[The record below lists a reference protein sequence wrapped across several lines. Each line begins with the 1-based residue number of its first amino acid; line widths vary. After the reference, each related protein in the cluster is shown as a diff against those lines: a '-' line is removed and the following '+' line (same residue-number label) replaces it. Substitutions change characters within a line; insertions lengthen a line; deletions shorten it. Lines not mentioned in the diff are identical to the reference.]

1 VLAAV
6 PFRAVA
12 AVGSGMSGP
21 ADSGHYIGG
30 GADVNPDV
38 ELIARSIA
46 RDARAFG
53 DLFDRHATAV
63 YRFAYSLTHD
73 TTEAQELVQE
83 TFVTAWK
90 KLADIRLVGDSML
103 PWLIVTTR
111 LHAQNLQRRK
121 QRAETLPLEEHIL
134 NHRAEALHTDHLAH
148 REELEWVFAA
158 VEKLGEIDRRIVEL
172 CLYEGRSYKEAAMR
186 LGLSVTGVTK
196 RIERSRTT
204 LRKMRD
210 EQRREDART

>member
-1 VLAAV
+1 
-6 PFRAVA
+6 
-12 AVGSGMSGP
+12 
-21 ADSGHYIGG
+21 DSGESRHYLGG

-38 ELIARSIA
+38 ELIAKSIA

-73 TTEAQELVQE
+73 ETEAQELVQE

-103 PWLIVTTR
+103 PWLIVATR
-111 LHAQNLQRRK
+111 HHSQNLRRAK
-121 QRAETLPLEEHIL
+121 QRAATFPLDDHIL
-134 NHRAEALHTDHLAH
+134 NHGAEGIRADRAEH
-148 REELEWVFAA
+148 REELDWVFAA
-158 VEKLGEIDRRIVEL
+158 VRELSESDQRIIEL
-172 CLYEGRSYKEAAMR
+172 CLYEGRTYKEAALQ

-196 RIERSRTT
+196 RVERARAK

-210 EQRREDART
+210 DDEAGVMS

>member
-1 VLAAV
+1 
-6 PFRAVA
+6 
-12 AVGSGMSGP
+12 
-21 ADSGHYIGG
+21 
-30 GADVNPDV
+30 VNPDV

-53 DLFDRHATAV
+53 ELFDRHATAV

-73 TTEAQELVQE
+73 VTEAQELVQE

-103 PWLIVTTR
+103 PWLIVVTR
-111 LHAQNLQRRK
+111 LHAKNLRRK
-121 QRAETLPLEEHIL
+121 QQRTDSLPLDEHIL
-134 NHRAEALHTDHLAH
+134 NHGAEALHADNLGH

-158 VEKLGEIDRRIVEL
+158 VRELSDTDQRIVEL
-172 CLYEGRSYKEAAMR
+172 CLYEGRSYKEAALQ

-196 RIERSRTT
+196 RVERTRAK
-204 LRKMRD
+204 LRKLRD
-210 EQRREDART
+210 DDDAEVTT

>member
-1 VLAAV
+1 
-6 PFRAVA
+6 
-12 AVGSGMSGP
+12 M
-21 ADSGHYIGG
+21 
-30 GADVNPDV
+30 NPDV

-53 DLFDRHATAV
+53 DLFDRHSTAV

-111 LHAQNLQRRK
+111 LHAQNLQRRNFRT
-121 QRAETLPLEEHIL
+121 QTLPLEEHIL
-134 NHRAEALHTDHLAH
+134 NHRAGSIEADQAAH

-158 VEKLGEIDRRIVEL
+158 VDRLGDVDRRIVEL
-172 CLYEGRSYKEAAMR
+172 CLYEGRSYKEAALQ
-186 LGLSVTGVTK
+186 LGLTVSRVSK
-196 RIERSRTT
+196 RVERTRQKLRT
-204 LRKMRD
+204 MRD
-210 EQRREDART
+210 DDDAEVTS